1 MKIKQTIKT
10 TLIGIFISVGFMSL
24 FNSYSYAA
32 TSCAGVQT
40 SVIGCSEVGLC
51 ANGKDPYEGSK
62 PSGSDDASL
71 KAAQDAY
78 SANYKHIYGACDMQG
93 TKPNTSVEHSGVWG
107 LLLMVINILTAG
119 VGIVAVA
126 GIIYGSVMYT
136 SAGGNP
142 ENVKKARGI
151 ITNVVIGI
159 IAYAFMFTILNFITP
174 GGLFN

>member
-1 MKIKQTIKT
+1 M
-10 TLIGIFISVGFMSL
+10 LVGLFIAVGLTSFV
-24 FNSYSYAA
+24 NSPLYAA

-40 SVIGCSEVGLC
+40 SVIGCSQSGLC
-51 ANGKDPYEGSK
+51 SNGKDPYEGTK
-62 PSGSDDASL
+62 PSGADAEKTYATKYQHL
-71 KAAQDAY
+71 
-78 SANYKHIYGACDMQG
+78 YGKCDLNG
-93 TKPNTSVEHSGVWG
+93 TAPNTSVEQSGVWG

-119 VGIVAVA
+119 VGILAVA
-126 GIIYGSVMYT
+126 GIIYGSVMYA

>member
-1 MKIKQTIKT
+1 MKIKQTILLLAAVIGISVLFAGPFVSAKT
-10 TLIGIFISVGFMSL
+10 TCGTTE
-24 FNSYSYAA
+24 
-32 TSCAGVQT
+32 TSI
-40 SVIGCSEVGLC
+40 IGCNPTNVKGV
-51 ANGKDPYEGSK
+51 EGT
-62 PSGSDDASL
+62 A
-71 KAAQDAY
+71 
-78 SANYKHIYGACDMQG
+78 
-93 TKPNTSVEHSGVWG
+93 VWS
-107 LLLMVINILTAG
+107 LLLMVVNILTAG

-126 GIIYGSVMYT
+126 GIIYGSVMYA